1 MGECSYETQRLK
13 RKDTRLAEGNG
24 DRTMATGLRNAVITS
39 FLSKTKDRFN
49 DYHKELSIEERLQ
62 LAASIEGV
70 AGVECVYPYEVG
82 EVRSFK
88 SMVVK
93 NNLEIAAINVNVKS
107 EPEFRDGGLT
117 SAEKNVREKAI
128 RFIKE
133 AKDYAIAVGANK
145 VTCCPLADGYEFS
158 FHCDYGQMWK
168 YLVEG
173 FREAGNYRPE
183 MPLFVEYKP
192 SETRGRCFVD
202 TAAKAL
208 LLLNDIG
215 LPNMG
220 VTLDFG
226 HSVWGAEN
234 PSEAVAM
241 LAESR
246 RDYYVHI
253 NDNDGRWDWDFMVA
267 TKHYLDYVEF
277 LYYLRRYGYNDFL
290 TSDTSPTRLDIA
302 GTFAANA
309 RITRKILHRLDDLD
323 EKKLQELIERRDYL
337 ETWKFIESE
346 IYHI

>member
-1 MGECSYETQRLK
+1 
-13 RKDTRLAEGNG
+13 
-24 DRTMATGLRNAVITS
+24 MATELRNAVITS

-49 DYHKELSIEERLQ
+49 DYHRELSIEERLQ
-62 LAASIEGV
+62 LAARIEGV
-70 AGVECVYPYEVG
+70 DGVECVYPYEVG
-82 EVRSFK
+82 EAKSFR

-107 EPEFRDGGLT
+107 EPDFRDGGLT
-117 SAEKNVREKAI
+117 SRETKVREKAI

-133 AKDYAIAVGANK
+133 AKDYALAVEANK
-145 VTCCPLADGYEFS
+145 VTCCPLSDGYEFS
-158 FHCDYGQMWK
+158 FHCSYGQMWK

-208 LLLNDIG
+208 LLLRDIG

-226 HSVWGAEN
+226 HSLWGGEN
-234 PSEAVAM
+234 PAEVVSM
-241 LAESR
+241 LAESKV
-246 RDYYVHI
+246 DYYVHI
-253 NDNDGRWDWDFMVA
+253 NDNDARWDWDFMA
-267 TKHYLDYVEF
+267 GTKHYLEYVEF
-277 LYYLRRYGYNDFL
+277 LYYLRKYNYSDFL
-290 TSDTSPTRLDIA
+290 TSDTSPTRLDIV
-302 GTFAANA
+302 GTFASNA
-309 RITRKILHRLDDLD
+309 RITRKILHLLD
-323 EKKLQELIERRDYL
+323 ELDRDKLQELVERRDYL

-346 IYHI
+346 IYRI

>member
-1 MGECSYETQRLK
+1 MET
-13 RKDTRLAEGNG
+13 A
-24 DRTMATGLRNAVITS
+24 TMATELKNAVITS

-49 DYHKELSIEERLQ
+49 DYHRELSIEERLQ
-62 LAASIEGV
+62 LAANIEGV
-70 AGVECVYPYEVG
+70 VGVECVYPYEVG
-82 EVRSFK
+82 EAKSFK
-88 SMVVK
+88 SMVVR

-117 SAEKNVREKAI
+117 SAEKKVREKAI

-133 AKDYAIAVGANK
+133 AKDYAIAVGADK

-168 YLVEG
+168 YLVDG

-226 HSVWGAEN
+226 HSIWGGEN
-234 PSEAVAM
+234 PAEVVSM

-246 RDYYVHI
+246 YDYYVHI
-253 NDNDGRWDWDFMVA
+253 NDNDGRWDWDFMAA

-277 LYYLRRYGYNDFL
+277 LYYLRKYRYNNFL

-309 RITRKILHRLDDLD
+309 RITRKILHRLDDLG
-323 EKKLQELIERRDYL
+323 EKRLQELIERRDYL